1 MEKIAE
7 PGKSSPTQ
15 RPNGLFTQG
24 FEQAA
29 TPAATAQPLTR
40 RELRERERAAAARK
54 PSDSIAPTEMLPA
67 VVEVGAVSPV
77 IDETVEPFVPQ
88 LFQPTMAVT
97 PPAARPAADSAA
109 EAKVAAATE
118 PLFGFLAD
126 AVMQVAEPA
135 VTTTTVDLVT
145 PAALPT
151 ATASIP
157 VPEQTAPSEP
167 AVSPRR
173 AARLAAPA
181 RSGRKRQVAARPATV
196 RAKPGFANGVA
207 RKVLSGAAFLFA
219 GTLMVGM
226 TVPANAF
233 RIETYQELG
242 TDADQK
248 IVGQSLDLAGASA
261 DAQATTRDAFTV
273 TDFAQVQRLKYG
285 TGNRDLSYTTSG
297 TGPVRWPFPV
307 AVPLS
312 SGYGDRVAPCRGCS
326 SQHEGVDFVP
336 GAGTPIFAIADGVV
350 KSHTQGGA
358 YGNHVVLEHVINGK
372 KVTSLYAHMQWGSSP
387 LSEGDMIPVG
397 EFIGLVGNTGA
408 STGPHLH
415 FEIHLDGVPVN
426 PFTWLKANA
435 F

>member
-1 MEKIAE
+1 M
-7 PGKSSPTQ
+7 
-15 RPNGLFTQG
+15 
-24 FEQAA
+24 
-29 TPAATAQPLTR
+29 TR

-54 PSDSIAPTEMLPA
+54 PSEMLAPTEMLPA
-67 VVEVGAVSPV
+67 VARVGAVQPA

-88 LFQPTMAVT
+88 LFQPTIAVT
-97 PPAARPAADSAA
+97 PPASRTAAMSAP
-109 EAKVAAATE
+109 EKQVAAATG

-126 AVMQVAEPA
+126 AVMHVAEPA
-135 VTTTTVDLVT
+135 VTTTTVDLVA
-145 PAALPT
+145 PAAVPT

-167 AVSPRR
+167 AISPRR
-173 AARLAAPA
+173 AARRAEPA
-181 RSGRKRQVAARPATV
+181 GAGRKRQVAARPATV
-196 RAKPGFANGVA
+196 RATKPGFANRVA
-207 RKVLSGAAFLFA
+207 RKVLSGTAFLFA
-219 GTLMVGM
+219 GTLLVGM
-226 TVPANAF
+226 TVPASAF
-233 RIETYQELG
+233 SIETYQELG

-248 IVGQSLDLAGASA
+248 TIGQSFDLAGATTE
-261 DAQATTRDAFTV
+261 AQATTRDEFKV

-285 TGNRDLSYTTSG
+285 TGNRDLSYNTSG

-307 AVPLS
+307 AVPVS

-326 SQHEGVDFVP
+326 SEHAGVDFVP

-350 KSHTQGGA
+350 KSHTEGGA
-358 YGNHVVLEHVINGK
+358 YGNHVVIEHVINGK
-372 KVTSLYAHMQWGSSP
+372 EVTSLYAHMQWGSSE
-387 LSEGDMIPVG
+387 LSVGDTIAVG
-397 EFIGLVGNTGA
+397 EFVGKVGNTGA